1 MDELNRVLFDVV
13 GDYVN
18 PDTLT
23 IKEKPNG
30 NVWVLSKIRIPEGLQ
45 KMAQND
51 LDKRLEGTKFE
62 DKVNLYWPVN

>member
-1 MDELNRVLFDVV
+1 MDELKRVLFDVI

-23 IKEKPNG
+23 IEEKPNG

-51 LDKRLEGTKFE
+51 LDKCLEGTKFE

>member
-1 MDELNRVLFDVV
+1 MDELKQVLFDVI

-23 IKEKPNG
+23 IEEKPNG